1 MAAHLF
7 FKSAAHKQRFL
18 TIMQQIDKVFDG
30 RMDPEY
36 GAALYI
42 LTSDAAMWEQASK
55 YVERNAIQIEDLLN
69 EIHFSHGYQ
78 VLIQL
83 AANLFNELNEAGRQ
97 VRPVD
102 LMILDEDN
110 FQVALTALQLRYGS
124 LRVEDLKA

>member
-1 MAAHLF
+1 MYW
-7 FKSAAHKQRFL
+7 KSAAHKQRFL
-18 TIMQQIDKVFDG
+18 TIMQQIGKIFDG
-30 RMDPEY
+30 RIDSEY

-55 YVERNAIQIEDLLN
+55 YVEHNALRIEDLLN
-69 EIHFSHGYQ
+69 NVHFSHGYQ

-102 LMILDEDN
+102 LMILDEHN
-110 FQVALTALQLRYGS
+110 FQVALVALQIRYYS